1 MAEWLGRFHPLLIH
15 FPIGIL
21 VMAAAAVL
29 LLKGK
34 SFEKYRS
41 TIRFLY
47 LVGTLFV
54 GLSIASGLILA
65 QSASYEYD
73 NLFWHKW
80 SGIGLGILG
89 LTLFYIVPLQ
99 RYKSLILI
107 LNIGL
112 LILLAIAG
120 HLGGRMTHGPDYLLP
135 RTRME
140 MRSVQ
145 AQINDSSSLFESLI
159 FPIFQEKCIRCHQER
174 TQNGGLDM
182 SSAKG
187 LLRGGD
193 GGEIIQPGNAYKS
206 KIFKRVSLPANHPK
220 FMPPNGIGLTYDE
233 VRLLE
238 WWIESGATL
247 DKKIGVLER
256 TPQITQYLER
266 QYGLRSRT
274 EDPLSNMQVPP
285 VSPGLIDSVSKNGF
299 NIKSISSGKNIV
311 DIVPIKPNQ
320 LFSKTQ
326 LTSLLLMKE
335 QIVWLNLAGSNLDD
349 ESMEIIGQ
357 LSNLRKLNLEHNPI
371 TDKSL
376 KSIEG
381 LDKLECLNLFNT
393 RVSAAGVNNLSRWP
407 ALTELYLG
415 QTMVDQDVIK
425 ALRQQYSQI
434 EIVGNAVPFEFEK

>member
-1 MAEWLGRFHPLLIH
+1 
-15 FPIGIL
+15 
-21 VMAAAAVL
+21 
-29 LLKGK
+29 
-34 SFEKYRS
+34 
-41 TIRFLY
+41 
-47 LVGTLFV
+47 
-54 GLSIASGLILA
+54 
-65 QSASYEYD
+65 
-73 NLFWHKW
+73 
-80 SGIGLGILG
+80 
-89 LTLFYIVPLQ
+89 
-99 RYKSLILI
+99 
-107 LNIGL
+107 
-112 LILLAIAG
+112 
-120 HLGGRMTHGPDYLLP
+120 
-135 RTRME
+135 

-193 GGEIIQPGNAYKS
+193 GGEIIQPGSAYKS

>member
-1 MAEWLGRFHPLLIH
+1 
-15 FPIGIL
+15 
-21 VMAAAAVL
+21 
-29 LLKGK
+29 
-34 SFEKYRS
+34 
-41 TIRFLY
+41 
-47 LVGTLFV
+47 
-54 GLSIASGLILA
+54 
-65 QSASYEYD
+65 
-73 NLFWHKW
+73 
-80 SGIGLGILG
+80 
-89 LTLFYIVPLQ
+89 
-99 RYKSLILI
+99 
-107 LNIGL
+107 
-112 LILLAIAG
+112 
-120 HLGGRMTHGPDYLLP
+120 
-135 RTRME
+135 ME
-140 MRSVQ
+140 R
-145 AQINDSSSLFESLI
+145 
-159 FPIFQEKCIRCHQER
+159 
-174 TQNGGLDM
+174 G
-182 SSAKG
+182 
-187 LLRGGD
+187 GGD

-206 KIFKRVSLPANHPK
+206 KIFKRVSLPAKHPK
-220 FMPPNGIGLTYDE
+220 FMPPNGIGMTYDE

-415 QTMVDQDVIK
+415 QTLVDQDVIK